1 MRAVSDLGQK
11 ELQALLE
18 YVKDLRKSGL
28 SYSEIAK
35 RTLEERGI
43 KVSKATVLRWCKAQH
58 NPFSRTKTVN
68 LEPSPSLAYVIGVYF
83 GDASV
88 GVHGNYK
95 YRLRLKVVDKE
106 FAEAF
111 ARALKEIGA
120 KPHMGYEN
128 NITRSGRWYVESTS
142 KSLYMFLKQPKEK
155 LFEVAREYPKEFLRG
170 FFDSEGHVYVD
181 KNTFRSAYIAAYNY
195 DLDVLD
201 FSRELLSSLSIHSKI
216 RVSKRAGTLVI
227 IRGKEYSYK
236 SNLYELRIYR
246 IESVRK
252 FATDIGFTI
261 QRKQKKLN
269 EWLQHRGL
277 ENPSNRDV
285 QT

>member
-28 SYSEIAK
+28 SYSGIAK

-58 NPFSRTKTVN
+58 NPFNKIRFVN

-95 YRLRLKVVDKE
+95 YRLRLKVVDKK

-111 ARALKEIGA
+111 ARALKKVGA
-120 KPHMGYEN
+120 NPRIYEE
-128 NITRSGRWYVESTS
+128 SDGRRKRFVTEATS
-142 KSLYMFLKQPKEK
+142 KGLYCLLNRPKDALFEIARTHPTEFLK
-155 LFEVAREYPKEFLRG
+155 G
-170 FFDSEGHVYVD
+170 FFDSEG
-181 KNTFRSAYIAAYNY
+181 TFNFDSKRRYGYLSASNY
-195 DLDVLD
+195 DTEVLE
-201 FSRELLSSLSIHSKI
+201 FCRELLKEIGIESHITLTKKKGTKVKI
-216 RVSKRAGTLVI
+216 W
-227 IRGKEYSYK
+227 GKEYEYS
-236 SNLYELRIYR
+236 SDLYEIRIYR
-246 IESVRK
+246 KENIFK
-252 FATDIGFTI
+252 FYQLIGFTI
-261 QRKQKKLN
+261 HRKQQLLR
-269 EWLQHRGL
+269 EYLGL
-277 ENPSNRDV
+277 P
-285 QT
+285 

>member
-1 MRAVSDLGQK
+1 MRSLRDLEQE
-11 ELQALLE
+11 ELQELLE
-18 YVKDLRKSGL
+18 YINELRRKGVN
-28 SYSEIAK
+28 YSQIA
-35 RTLEERGI
+35 ERIMNEKGI
-43 KVSKATVLRWCKAQH
+43 KISRVTISRWCKGRH
-58 NPFSRTKTVN
+58 NPFNRIKVVN
-68 LEPSPSLAYVIGVYF
+68 LEPSPSLAYIIGVYF

-88 GVHGNYK
+88 NIYGNYK
-95 YRLRLKVVDKE
+95 YRVRLKVVDKE
-106 FAEAF
+106 FAKAF

-120 KPHMGYEN
+120 NPCMGYEN
-128 NITRSGRWYVESTS
+128 NATRSNRWYVESNS
-142 KSLYMFLKQPKEK
+142 KALYMFLKQPKEK

-201 FSRELLSSLSIHSKI
+201 FSQELLSSLFIHSKI
-216 RVSKRAGTLVI
+216 WVSKRAGTPVI
-227 IRGKEYSYK
+227 IRSEKYSYK

-246 IESVRK
+246 VESVMK
-252 FATDIGFTI
+252 FALEIGFTI

-277 ENPSNRDV
+277 ENPSNRDA

>member
-1 MRAVSDLGQK
+1 MRSLRDLEQE
-11 ELQALLE
+11 ELQELIE
-18 YVKDLRKSGL
+18 YIDELRRKGVN
-28 SYSEIAK
+28 YSQIA
-35 RTLEERGI
+35 ERIMNEKGI
-43 KVSKATVLRWCKAQH
+43 KISRVTISRWCKGRH
-58 NPFSRTKTVN
+58 NPYNRIKVVN
-68 LEPSPSLAYVIGVYF
+68 LEPSPSLAYVTGIYF
-83 GDASV
+83 GDGSV
-88 GVHGNYK
+88 NIHSDHK